1 MIEIRDKR
9 LVIDGTPRILLS
21 GEVHYFR
28 LPRDEWADRLAKLKA
43 AGGNTVASYIPWLSH
58 EPEEGHFDLDG
69 HTRAALDLPAFIDL
83 CRDHDLSFLARPGP
97 FIMAEMKNEG
107 IPYYVYERHPE
118 IIPAGWDGKQAPTR
132 TVDYLAPGFLHE
144 VRRWYDAVMPIL
156 AARLQPNGG
165 NIIGVQLDNEIGML
179 SWVSNSPDLTD
190 FVLDDFWRW
199 LESRYPPET
208 LARRYPFADES
219 ASARAKAIR
228 SPHDAWAPALHHD
241 LGYYMRER
249 FARYVATLRD
259 YAEHN
264 GVRDVPFIVNVH
276 GTAEGRGLTFPIGIS
291 QLYESWEQAPG
302 YLAGSDFY
310 LGDLT
315 TRNFADLYLING
327 FMDAMTRPGYPITA
341 VEFEAGS
348 GDYAAD
354 QGTRYDPSAIDFKVR
369 MCVAQGN
376 RLLNYYLFT
385 GGINYPLPHPIND
398 GNGRI
403 SFTGERHGTGAPVG
417 PEGQLTYTYE
427 RTARVTRSVAALDE
441 TLATM
446 EEEHDGLA
454 LAFIPDDY
462 MTETVYPGSERMR
475 EIAADLAAHRGGG
488 TGSHLVRALLYAGY
502 RFGCLD
508 IQHRPLSPSRPPVL
522 AVATS
527 RFMAR
532 DLQERL
538 VQYLTDG
545 GHLLMYGEVPEADY
559 EGHPCTTLGDAL
571 GLTPQG
577 QLTSSPTFFLSV
589 RAGDWLGPRPEVRV
603 DEAQLFDAAR
613 GTTLIHEVSTGHGC
627 GFDIPVGEGR
637 AVVISCAYPGDIA
650 LFRTICET
658 IGATPGLRRD
668 DDEPGIFM
676 TSTANP
682 DGARLIYL
690 MNLDGYEKRFHLFDG
705 ADPLFSGEELQLGG
719 REALTLPLNL
729 TLHGVTIEHAT
740 AEIMERDPATVQF
753 RLAQERSVIVLRT
766 DHQVRADR
774 ECEIARDGDRTTVT
788 VRRAGL
794 HDDRLTLRFK

>member
-28 LPRDEWADRLAKLKA
+28 LQRDEWPDRLARLRA

-69 HTRAALDLPAFIDL
+69 HTRDALDLAAFIDL
-83 CRDHDLSFLARPGP
+83 CHEQGLYFMARPGP

-118 IIPAGWDGKQAPTR
+118 IMPVGWDGKPAPTR

-165 NIIGVQLDNEIGML
+165 NIVAVQLDNEIGML

-190 FVLDDFWRW
+190 FTLDDFWNW
-199 LESRYPPET
+199 LQDRYAPDE
-208 LARRYPFADES
+208 LAARYPFADDS
-219 ASARAKAIR
+219 APARATAIR

-241 LGYYMRER
+241 LGCYMRDR
-249 FARYVATLRD
+249 FARYVATLRG
-259 YAEHN
+259 YAEEN

-276 GTAEGRGLTFPIGIS
+276 GTAEGRGLTFPIGTS
-291 QLYESWEQAPG
+291 QLYEAYTQAPG
-302 YLAGSDFY
+302 YLGGSDFY

-327 FMDAMTRPGYPITA
+327 FMDAVTRPGQPITA

-354 QGTRYDPSAIDFKVR
+354 QSARYDPSAIDFKVR
-369 MCVAQGN
+369 MCIAQGN

-385 GGINYPLPHPIND
+385 GGINYPLPHPVHD

-417 PEGQLTYTYE
+417 PEGQLNYTYD
-427 RTARVTRSVAALDE
+427 RTARITRAVAALDE

-446 EEEHDGLA
+446 EEEHDGLM
-454 LAFIPDDY
+454 LAFIPDDF
-462 MTETVYPGSERMR
+462 MTETVYPGSERIR
-475 EIAADLAAHRGGG
+475 GIVDDLVAHRGGG
-488 TGSHLVRALLYAGY
+488 IGSHLVRALLYAGY

-508 IQHRPLSPSRPPVL
+508 IQDRPLSPSRPPVL

-527 RFMAR
+527 RFMAGG
-532 DLQERL
+532 LQEKL
-538 VQYLTDG
+538 VRYLTDG
-545 GHLLMYGEVPEADY
+545 GHLLLYGEVPEADE
-559 EGHPCTTLGDAL
+559 EGRPCATLRDAL
-571 GLTPQG
+571 GLTPRG
-577 QLTSSPTFFLSV
+577 KLTSSPTFFLSV
-589 RAGDWLGPRPEVRV
+589 RAGDWLGVRPEVRV
-603 DEAQLFDAAR
+603 DEAQLFGATR
-613 GTTLIHEVSTGHGC
+613 GTRLIHEVSTGHGC
-627 GFDIPVGEGR
+627 GFDVPVGDGR
-637 AVVISCAYPGDIA
+637 AVAITCSYPGDMA

-658 IGATPGLRRD
+658 LGAAPGLRRD
-668 DDEPGIFM
+668 VEEPGIFM

-690 MNLDGYEKRFHLFDG
+690 MNLDGYEKRFRLFDG
-705 ADPLFSGEELQLGG
+705 DKPLFKGEEIQLGG
-719 REALTLPLNL
+719 REALTLPLHL
-729 TLHGVTIEHAT
+729 ARDGVTIDWAT
-740 AEIMERDPATVQF
+740 AEIVDRGAETLEF
-753 RLAQERSVIVLRT
+753 RLAQERSVIALTTNCSVT
-766 DHQVRADR
+766 PDR
-774 ECEIARDGDRTTVT
+774 DCEIARDVGRTTVT

-794 HDDRLTLRFK
+794 HDDRLTLRFG